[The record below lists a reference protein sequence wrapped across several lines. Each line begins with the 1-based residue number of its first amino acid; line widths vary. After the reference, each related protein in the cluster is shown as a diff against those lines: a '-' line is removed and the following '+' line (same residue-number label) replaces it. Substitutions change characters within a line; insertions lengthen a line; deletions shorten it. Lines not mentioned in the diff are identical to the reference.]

1 MKIVLQAI
9 VLLLLP
15 SLLAAQQENP
25 TLNSLHKSL
34 FVAAN
39 DTAQMEAFSKLG
51 TYYLLEDRDSSS
63 FYLDK
68 ALPIAVNLNLKLD
81 EASILNAMGIIL
93 MQQEKFSKSLELYL
107 KSINILKDPDIEKTI
122 WNLPPGQTP
131 TKARML
137 ELSKSYDLIGL
148 LNAYTGNW
156 SENIKNQKKNYREAE
171 KYALAAEDTVQIATI
186 NFHMGIAYLNEGK
199 LDSAFKLISE
209 AISTFSILK
218 DLSMEGRALKY
229 LGDTYSK
236 MGNLDLAATTLQ
248 KSRALLLKT
257 NDYVHLGLTYI
268 SLNRAYTDL
277 KKYDSAFYYAK
288 EGLKLFEKRKD
299 PVGKKDVYNLIASY
313 FDRQG
318 ITDSASVY
326 LKLAK
331 SLSDSLNTEER
342 KNLLEFHDVVIEEQK
357 KLENLERESILTR
370 SRTITYNMIAGLV
383 ILSLIGLILYR
394 NNKKEKKAKII
405 LENALNELKSTQAQL
420 IQQEKLASL
429 GQLTAGI
436 AHEIKNPLNFVNN
449 FSEVSVDLIGETL
462 EEMEKGEKRDHTLIR
477 DNLEDLQSNLRKIR
491 EHGARAN
498 TIVTSMLQHSR
509 GSSGKKEPT
518 DLNVFI
524 KESVNLSYHG
534 MRAGKNPINVE
545 INLDLDPKI
554 HETPLI
560 KEDFSRVIINLCNN
574 AFDAMRSKTLQGF
587 ETLGG
592 LELYQPKLTVRT
604 KSENDHMLILIEDN
618 GPGIP
623 EEIKEKILQPFFTTK
638 KGTEGTGLGLSI
650 AHDIVKAHGG
660 ELKVKTKEGEG
671 TEFII
676 QLPIV

>member
-1 MKIVLQAI
+1 
-9 VLLLLP
+9 
-15 SLLAAQQENP
+15 
-25 TLNSLHKSL
+25 
-34 FVAAN
+34 
-39 DTAQMEAFSKLG
+39 MEAFSKLG

>member
-257 NDYVHLGLTYI
+257 NDYVHLGLTNI

-357 KLENLERESILTR
+357 KIGKSGERKHP
-370 SRTITYNMIAGLV
+370 
-383 ILSLIGLILYR
+383 
-394 NNKKEKKAKII
+394 NKE
-405 LENALNELKSTQAQL
+405 
-420 IQQEKLASL
+420 
-429 GQLTAGI
+429 
-436 AHEIKNPLNFVNN
+436 
-449 FSEVSVDLIGETL
+449 
-462 EEMEKGEKRDHTLIR
+462 
-477 DNLEDLQSNLRKIR
+477 
-491 EHGARAN
+491 
-498 TIVTSMLQHSR
+498 
-509 GSSGKKEPT
+509 
-518 DLNVFI
+518 
-524 KESVNLSYHG
+524 
-534 MRAGKNPINVE
+534 
-545 INLDLDPKI
+545 
-554 HETPLI
+554 
-560 KEDFSRVIINLCNN
+560 
-574 AFDAMRSKTLQGF
+574 
-587 ETLGG
+587 
-592 LELYQPKLTVRT
+592 
-604 KSENDHMLILIEDN
+604 
-618 GPGIP
+618 
-623 EEIKEKILQPFFTTK
+623 
-638 KGTEGTGLGLSI
+638 
-650 AHDIVKAHGG
+650 
-660 ELKVKTKEGEG
+660 
-671 TEFII
+671 
-676 QLPIV
+676 

>member
-1 MKIVLQAI
+1 
-9 VLLLLP
+9 
-15 SLLAAQQENP
+15 
-25 TLNSLHKSL
+25 
-34 FVAAN
+34 
-39 DTAQMEAFSKLG
+39 
-51 TYYLLEDRDSSS
+51 
-63 FYLDK
+63 
-68 ALPIAVNLNLKLD
+68 
-81 EASILNAMGIIL
+81 
-93 MQQEKFSKSLELYL
+93 
-107 KSINILKDPDIEKTI
+107 
-122 WNLPPGQTP
+122 
-131 TKARML
+131 
-137 ELSKSYDLIGL
+137 
-148 LNAYTGNW
+148 
-156 SENIKNQKKNYREAE
+156 
-171 KYALAAEDTVQIATI
+171 
-186 NFHMGIAYLNEGK
+186 
-199 LDSAFKLISE
+199 
-209 AISTFSILK
+209 
-218 DLSMEGRALKY
+218 
-229 LGDTYSK
+229 
-236 MGNLDLAATTLQ
+236 
-248 KSRALLLKT
+248 
-257 NDYVHLGLTYI
+257 
-268 SLNRAYTDL
+268 
-277 KKYDSAFYYAK
+277 
-288 EGLKLFEKRKD
+288 
-299 PVGKKDVYNLIASY
+299 
-313 FDRQG
+313 
-318 ITDSASVY
+318 
-326 LKLAK
+326 
-331 SLSDSLNTEER
+331 
-342 KNLLEFHDVVIEEQK
+342 
-357 KLENLERESILTR
+357 
-370 SRTITYNMIAGLV
+370 MIAGLV